1 MPATYEPITTTTFT
15 ASSGLTFNSFSGY
28 TDLILIFAGT
38 NSMGNSI
45 YLRFNGDSGS
55 NYSNTNMQGN
65 GSAGASFRDTSATE
79 LGSYAGLN
87 TSIPGLYKVS
97 FFSYSNT
104 STNKTILLEGSVD
117 NNGSGIVNKYVGL
130 WRNNVAITSFTINSY
145 GGTITGTATLYGIKA
160 A

>member
-28 TDLILIFAGT
+28 TDLVLVFAGT
-38 NSMGNSI
+38 NSAGNSI
-45 YLRFNGDSGS
+45 YLRFNGDSAT
-55 NYSNTNMQGN
+55 NYSNTNFQGN
-65 GSAGASFRDTSATE
+65 GSSGASYRDTSATE

-87 TSIPGLYKVS
+87 TSIPGLYKIT
-97 FFSYSNT
+97 FFGYANT
-104 STNKTILLEGSVD
+104 AIYKTILLEGSVD
-117 NNGSGIVNKYVGL
+117 NNGSGIANRYVGL
-130 WRNNVAITSFTINSY
+130 WRNTNAITSFTVNSY